1 MADIKIS
8 ALPGASTLDGTETIP
23 LVQGGTTKKVT
34 SDQFLIKDAS
44 GNVGVGTASPTQRID
59 AVTAGGTCYAR
70 TSNGTI
76 TSFSGVAASVGGA
89 VYGTGTNH
97 PVVFLSNGTERA
109 RIDSAGNLG
118 LGVTPS
124 AWNSAF
130 DVVQMGAG
138 TALTNPNSITQTW
151 LSSNAFYD
159 TGWKYMHSAESSYYQ
174 QSLGS
179 HSWFTAPSGTAGNP
193 ISFTQA
199 MTLDA
204 SGNLTPGGDNTQTLG
219 SGALRWSTVYA
230 GTGTINTSDAREK
243 TDVRVMTAD
252 EIEAAKALSKEI
264 GIYQFLDSVAK
275 KGDKARHHVGLTVQR
290 AIELMKLH
298 GLDPFA
304 YGFICFDK
312 WDDVVVEHPAIEA
325 KAATE
330 AKDSVVDDEGN
341 VIEAAVEAQAAIE
354 AKDAWAEV
362 TLKAGDRYSFRYDQL
377 NLFIACG
384 IEARLAA
391 LEAK

>member
-1 MADIKIS
+1 MATTKIS
-8 ALPGASTLDGTETIP
+8 ELPAASTLTGAESIP
-23 LVQGGTTKKVT
+23 VVQGGVTKKVT
-34 SDQFLIKDAS
+34 TDQFLTKDAS
-44 GNVGVGTASPTQRID
+44 GNVG
-59 AVTAGGTCYAR
+59 
-70 TSNGTI
+70 
-76 TSFSGVAASVGGA
+76 
-89 VYGTGTNH
+89 
-97 PVVFLSNGTERA
+97 
-109 RIDSAGNLG
+109 
-118 LGVTPS
+118 LGVTLS

-138 TALTNPNSITQTW
+138 TALTNPSSITQTW

-179 HSWFTAPSGTAGNP
+179 HSWYTAPSGTAGNP
-193 ISFTQA
+193 IGFTQA

-204 SGNLTPGGDNTQTLG
+204 SGNLTPGGDNTQNLG

-243 TDVRVMTAD
+243 TEVRFMAAD
-252 EIEAAKALSKEI
+252 EIEAAKELSKEI

-312 WDDVVVEHPAIEA
+312 WDDVVVEHPAVEA

-330 AKDSVVDDEGN
+330 AKDEVVDAEGN

-354 AKDAWAEV
+354 AKDAWTEV

-377 NLFIACG
+377 NLFIARG